1 MKHSAIHDQI
11 EQQLA
16 EREPDVEVLVVEVR
30 GETIEMYV
38 DHPDGVTLEICE
50 RVTHALP
57 EIREDYALTVS
68 SPGIERPL
76 ARPVHFQRYLGRTA
90 RIRTTEPQDGRK
102 TFTGELVGAD
112 DRDVTVA
119 TETGVVTIPYDAIHR
134 SNLVNSE
141 T

>member
-1 MKHSAIHDQI
+1 MKYSTLQHQI

-16 EREPDVEVLVVEVR
+16 EREPDVEVLTVDVK
-30 GETIEMYV
+30 GETIELYI
-38 DHPDGVTLEICE
+38 DHPEGVTLDICE
-50 RVTHALP
+50 RVTHSLP

-76 ARPVHFQRYLGRTA
+76 ARPAHFQRFLGRTV
-90 RIRTTEPQDGRK
+90 RIRTTEARDGRK

-112 DRDVTVA
+112 DSDVTVA
-119 TETGVVTIPYDAIHR
+119 TDTGVVTIPYAVIHR

-141 T
+141 I

>member
-16 EREPDVEVLVVEVR
+16 VREPDVEVLVVEIR
-30 GETIEMYV
+30 GETIELYI
-38 DHPDGVTLEICE
+38 DHPEGVTLDICE

-76 ARPVHFQRYLGRTA
+76 ARPDHFQRYLGRTA

-119 TETGVVTIPYDAIHR
+119 TETGVVTIPYAAIHR
-134 SNLVNSE
+134 SNLLNSE
-141 T
+141 I